1 MNTSQNNEQTSDT
14 ATISD
19 IDQCALNTAVNLREF
34 RREME
39 DCFAEYL
46 TRYGLSR
53 SQFLVLNELDDS
65 DGRALTPA
73 ELAHRTMLAPACM
86 SACLDELTDLH
97 FVERTLAKES
107 RIREWVQLTNSGK
120 AYIEQQLPAHYRMF
134 TGIFR
139 ALTPAEQNTL
149 LALHG
154 KLAASARE
162 LLKHISQGPVPSL
175 GDRGRSTEK

>member
-1 MNTSQNNEQTSDT
+1 MNTSQNNERTSDT

-39 DCFAEYL
+39 DCFAKYL
-46 TRYGLSR
+46 ARYGLSR
-53 SQFLVLNELDDS
+53 SQFLILNELDGS

-73 ELAHRTMLAPACM
+73 ELAHRTMLAPAGM
-86 SACLDELTDLH
+86 RACLDKLTDLH
-97 FVERTLAKES
+97 FIEGPLAKES
-107 RIREWVQLTNSGK
+107 CIREWVQLTNSGK

-134 TGIFR
+134 TSIFR
-139 ALTPAEQNTL
+139 ALTPAEQHTL

-162 LLKHISQGPVPSL
+162 RLKHISQSPVPSL
-175 GDRGRSTEK
+175 GDREHSTEK